1 MIQGMGKED
10 KKKAKTRGRE
20 RVTDAE
26 TQERGIEKASRKRI
40 GVTTPSLER
49 GGQLWSKQRVN
60 SDQAKAWG
68 SFGCGAALE
77 LLTVATLEI
86 GQS

>member
-10 KKKAKTRGRE
+10 KKKGKTRARE

-40 GVTTPSLER
+40 GGTTPSLER
-49 GGQLWSKQRVN
+49 GGQL
-60 SDQAKAWG
+60 
-68 SFGCGAALE
+68 
-77 LLTVATLEI
+77 
-86 GQS
+86 